1 MQVPKWNTQKVL
13 LWLNAIFCPLLTA
26 LFVTFFVYLQR
37 EVGVEKRSTQQQLKM
52 QEDAI
57 MSLRQVV
64 VTAVN
69 ETLTLN
75 NTVNEAQETMQDDV
89 QTVKEQVSGRVLVQG
104 AATFMVLCIMVFL
117 YHLTSH
123 LRHMHNPLVQRKI
136 MAVLWMTPIYGA
148 TALMSLVLDSPT
160 ASEYL
165 AVIKDFYEAYC
176 IYTFLSLLIAIL
188 GRGDRDEAVDVLAA
202 RADHMKPPIYLCGW
216 SPFLN
221 LRKYESNPRGKAD
234 AILYQCQFCAMQFV
248 LFRPIT
254 SVGIAVSNQAMGT
267 DWGYA
272 SPQFVF
278 LIITNVSI
286 FFALSGLVCF
296 SHAAREPLAW
306 VNPFPKFLC
315 IKGVVFMTFWQGMV
329 ITLLA
334 KFVYR
339 VEDPIDWS
347 RRIQN
352 FVICLEMLFFAIGHC
367 FVFPTDEWAPGYQ
380 PRVRAHKQKFGDG
393 IALRDFVKDVKL
405 LVKTRKGT
413 RVRRSSK
420 GAGPYSD
427 VSTMA
432 STMPSMPGG
441 VEAPFESEEHSLHLQ
456 DEDGMSLGD
465 TGHGSSGSDDAG
477 DDREGDYIII
487 YRTRGQTRVMGPDG
501 DSVPLPI
508 DMVRLQES
516 LEGGTMFQQA
526 DSPHAQ
532 NGGGDQSVRAHAED
546 GELI

>member
-1 MQVPKWNTQKVL
+1 M
-13 LWLNAIFCPLLTA
+13 
-26 LFVTFFVYLQR
+26 
-37 EVGVEKRSTQQQLKM
+37 
-52 QEDAI
+52 
-57 MSLRQVV
+57 
-64 VTAVN
+64 
-69 ETLTLN
+69 
-75 NTVNEAQETMQDDV
+75 
-89 QTVKEQVSGRVLVQG
+89 
-104 AATFMVLCIMVFL
+104 
-117 YHLTSH
+117 
-123 LRHMHNPLVQRKI
+123 
-136 MAVLWMTPIYGA
+136 
-148 TALMSLVLDSPT
+148 
-160 ASEYL
+160 
-165 AVIKDFYEAYC
+165 
-176 IYTFLSLLIAIL
+176 
-188 GRGDRDEAVDVLAA
+188 
-202 RADHMKPPIYLCGW
+202 
-216 SPFLN
+216 
-221 LRKYESNPRGKAD
+221 
-234 AILYQCQFCAMQFV
+234 
-248 LFRPIT
+248 
-254 SVGIAVSNQAMGT
+254 
-267 DWGYA
+267 
-272 SPQFVF
+272 
-278 LIITNVSI
+278 
-286 FFALSGLVCF
+286 
-296 SHAAREPLAW
+296 
-306 VNPFPKFLC
+306 
-315 IKGVVFMTFWQGMV
+315 
-329 ITLLA
+329 
-334 KFVYR
+334 YR

-532 NGGGDQSVRAHAED
+532 NGGGISR
-546 GELI
+546 